1 MRARDQSGL
10 DHSAPHLDS
19 VIAAYAPGQL
29 RSSVADLRV
38 VECLVQR
45 DDQSLGVQS
54 AVHRRESLSVLFRD

>member
-1 MRARDQSGL
+1 
-10 DHSAPHLDS
+10 